1 VTSRAPALEFPL
13 ERRAESYPYRAT
25 AQLVGEKLA
34 IASVAV
40 AIAMLPFL
48 IPPGPHQLAPVD
60 AVIALAIFSSLLW
73 LGTAVVPVRAPYALA
88 VGVMV
93 VAGAAGALAG
103 PVPVSGLV
111 AVIQDMWL
119 LAWCICIA
127 NVCRAP
133 RSLAL
138 VLRTWTYSAIGWGAL
153 LLVGELTNNT
163 HLTGVRATEGGRTS
177 LLFRDPNVSAHYFF
191 LSIMI
196 MAATRR
202 PRSRVVRFPAYAL
215 LLVGMALSGSNS
227 GIVELVLAS
236 ALIAVIGIYQRS
248 GAVPAIAMACCLL
261 TVGAA
266 AIPRVPISHIQHAAH
281 DSRYRIF
288 RDWVGRSNK
297 TAGQRETLARES
309 VDLYYRGGPFGEGP
323 TSTIARLKARQAP
336 FAKEA
341 HNDYL
346 AALVERGALGAV
358 GIMLLVVS
366 VCGRVWAVARRP
378 LSAGFAEVVP
388 FTAPL
393 VAAVAGTLVLG
404 TVYEALHVRQV
415 WALMA
420 VVAALYC
427 WGRQRDG

>member
-1 VTSRAPALEFPL
+1 VTSRALPYSLEL
-13 ERRAESYPYRAT
+13 RANPYPYRAK

-40 AIAMLPFL
+40 AVAMLPFL
-48 IPPGPHQLAPVD
+48 VPSGPHQIAPAD
-60 AVIALAIFSSLLW
+60 AFMALAIFSTLLW
-73 LGTAVVPVRAPYALA
+73 LGTAALPVRAPYALA
-88 VGVMV
+88 GGVMV
-93 VAGAAGALAG
+93 AAGAAGALAG
-103 PVPVSGLV
+103 PVPVDGLL
-111 AVIQDMWL
+111 AVIQDLWL
-119 LAWCICIA
+119 LAWCICFA
-127 NVCRAP
+127 NVCRTP

-138 VLRTWTYSAIGWGAL
+138 VLRAWTYSALAWGAL
-153 LLVGELTNNT
+153 LVVGELTHNA

-177 LLFRDPNVSAHYFF
+177 LLFRDPNIAAHYFF
-191 LSIMI
+191 ISIMI
-196 MAATRR
+196 IAATRR
-202 PRSRVVRFPAYAL
+202 PQRRIVRLPAYAL

-227 GIVELVLAS
+227 GIVELVLAV
-236 ALIAVIGIYQRS
+236 ALISIIGIYRRS
-248 GAVPAIAMACCLL
+248 GAVPAIAAACCLL
-261 TVGAA
+261 TVGAV
-266 AIPRVPISHIQHAAH
+266 AIPRAPIARIQHAAH
-281 DSRYRIF
+281 DSRYAIF
-288 RDWVGRSNK
+288 RDWVGRSQK
-297 TAGQRETLARES
+297 TAGQRETLDRES
-309 VDLYYRGGPFGEGP
+309 VDLYYHGSPLGEGP

-358 GIMLLVVS
+358 GIMLLVAS

-415 WALMA
+415 WALLA
-420 VVAALYC
+420 VVAALYL